1 MGGREPGRLAS
12 LAAGGLIQRSR
23 TTQGAASRGPPLAF
37 GGESLSEHVRMW
49 VDGGWRLSELK
60 TIVVHVG

>member
-12 LAAGGLIQRSR
+12 LAAGGLIQHSS
-23 TTQGAASRGPPLAF
+23 TTQGRPPGAPLAF
-37 GGESLSEHVRMW
+37 GGESLSEHVRMS

>member
-12 LAAGGLIQRSR
+12 LAAGGLTERSR
-23 TTQGAASRGPPLAF
+23 TTQGAALRGPPLAF
-37 GGESLSEHVRMW
+37 GGANMSERVRMW
-49 VDGGWRLSELK
+49 IDGWWRLSELK

>member
-12 LAAGGLIQRSR
+12 LAAGSLIQRSR
-23 TTQGAASRGPPLAF
+23 TTQGRPSGPPLAF
-37 GGESLSEHVRMW
+37 GGEGMSEHVRMW

-60 TIVVHVG
+60 TTIVVHVG